1 LQERG
6 ATALFSRWLLDQF
19 GTGTNGFAFTR
30 ALVGTNLL
38 GQANVEAATGQGFAL
53 SAGQWLLTS
62 YADDLA
68 GFVDPSGKLAY
79 DTWNFR
85 MVMANPA
92 NASLFPLGFP
102 LVPEVI
108 LESANRTGAL
118 KAGSGRYFLLRPG
131 GLAREVLVSGG
142 AGSPN
147 QPARDLVARLAL
159 LRLK

>member
-1 LQERG
+1 
-6 ATALFSRWLLDQF
+6 
-19 GTGTNGFAFTR
+19 
-30 ALVGTNLL
+30 
-38 GQANVEAATGQGFAL
+38 
-53 SAGQWLLTS
+53 
-62 YADDLA
+62 
-68 GFVDPSGKLAY
+68 
-79 DTWNFR
+79 
-85 MVMANPA
+85 MANPA

-131 GLAREVLVSGG
+131 GSAREVLVSGG